1 MKPKL
6 PEPDITPEESFTV
19 GLEDVPYFSAETVQ
33 RLIDEAYAAGLE
45 DAAKV
50 CDEISIEAAKQW
62 KVGYRPIYQGR
73 EHGADECA
81 EAIRSL
87 KPKGGA

>member
-1 MKPKL
+1 MIDVQKL
-6 PEPDITPEESFTV
+6 ANDASDKDKVPAFHNGFWTLTHEE
-19 GLEDVPYFSAETVQ
+19 LERF
-33 RLIDEAYAAGLE
+33 AALVLE
-45 DAAKV
+45 EAAKV

-87 KPKGGA
+87 KPKGEA

>member
-1 MKPKL
+1 MKPTL

-50 CDEISIEAAKQW
+50 CDDIWQEDGTAMQC
-62 KVGYRPIYQGR
+62 R
-73 EHGADECA
+73 D
-81 EAIRSL
+81 AIRAL
-87 KPKGGA
+87 KPKGEA

>member
-1 MKPKL
+1 MKPTL

-45 DAAKV
+45 DAAQECIRQAGLSVPSYDTAVV
-50 CDEISIEAAKQW
+50 C
-62 KVGYRPIYQGR
+62 
-73 EHGADECA
+73 HN
-81 EAIRSL
+81 AIRSL
-87 KPKGGA
+87 KDGS